1 MYKGYVKE
9 GDRKKRYRG
18 SNQDRDTYSYMKE
31 YRGYMFLYL
40 CFIVPFKE

>member
-18 SNQDRDTYSYMKE
+18 SNGQGQGSNPGPHDPTYVCK
-31 YRGYMFLYL
+31 
-40 CFIVPFKE
+40 